1 MVSKSPKGPAG
12 TVRQSGEPRLKRSSA
27 EMRDATGSNYDRFW
41 QCMFGWQAAER
52 RPETGDVPLP
62 RHAWAPLGMAE
73 ESQPLDL
80 GNKRGARKAAR
91 QRGTAEHCAPGI
103 SPPRRSNTEKK

>member
-52 RPETGDVPLP
+52 RPESLSRNAFDMSLWG
-62 RHAWAPLGMAE
+62 
-73 ESQPLDL
+73 LD
-80 GNKRGARKAAR
+80 GRAA
-91 QRGTAEHCAPGI
+91 
-103 SPPRRSNTEKK
+103 S